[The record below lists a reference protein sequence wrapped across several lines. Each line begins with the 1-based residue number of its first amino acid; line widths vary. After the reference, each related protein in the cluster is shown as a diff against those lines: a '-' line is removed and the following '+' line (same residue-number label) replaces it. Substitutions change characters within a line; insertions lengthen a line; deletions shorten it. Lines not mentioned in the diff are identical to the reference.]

1 MERYMAVAAH
11 LQELKT
17 KHQSLDEKIRTELK
31 TPAPDMLRLSS
42 LKKRKLYI
50 KEQIQSLKA

>member
-1 MERYMAVAAH
+1 MAVAAH

-42 LKKRKLYI
+42 LKKRKLHI